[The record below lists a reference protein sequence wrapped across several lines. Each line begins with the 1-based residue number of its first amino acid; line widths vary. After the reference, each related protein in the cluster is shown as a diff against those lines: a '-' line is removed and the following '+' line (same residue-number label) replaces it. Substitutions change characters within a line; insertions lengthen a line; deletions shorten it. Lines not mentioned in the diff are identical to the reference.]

1 MKAEAIARTYD
12 AYCLSLAVVLA
23 AAGCRAPS
31 GPATNTAEVAVG
43 GDDHTVRLES
53 CGRDGAM
60 IFLVGE
66 GNGVVLQ
73 VAIEVEGERGEET
86 AETSGAGVSVVFEE
100 DDRAVGAF
108 GADAAERAG
117 VPGDP
122 PGTIESVRIDG
133 SRVRISAQA
142 EVLDRDNRGTGEAAG
157 RLTVD
162 ANCPEPV
169 SSEAES
175 SRLRQ

>member
-53 CGRDGAM
+53 CGRDGST
-60 IFLVGE
+60 IFLLGE
-66 GNGVVLQ
+66 GDGVVLQ
-73 VAIEVEGERGEET
+73 VAIEVEGEPGEET
-86 AETSGAGVSVVFEE
+86 AETSGVGLSVVFEE
-100 DDRAVGAF
+100 DDRAMGAF
-108 GADAAERAG
+108 GSDAAERADI
-117 VPGDP
+117 PGTP
-122 PGTIESVRIDG
+122 PGTVDSVRIDG

-142 EVLDRDNRGTGEAAG
+142 EVLDGDNRGTGEAAG
-157 RLTVD
+157 QLTVD

-169 SSEAES
+169 STEARS